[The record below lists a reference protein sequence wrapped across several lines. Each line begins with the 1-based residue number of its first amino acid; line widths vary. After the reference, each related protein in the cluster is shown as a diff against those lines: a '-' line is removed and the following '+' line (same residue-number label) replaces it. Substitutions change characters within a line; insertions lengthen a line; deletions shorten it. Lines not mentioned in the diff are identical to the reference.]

1 MTKNTTRIAALTV
14 AALFF
19 ALAVSSIAA
28 REEEVANRKLLQ
40 LQQPWLRLPAYESIN
55 PFRVVAYLTRQLTD
69 TVSYGFLGDYVGDFF
84 DSSFDLLRDSISTV
98 GNSLGFQDNV
108 PN

>member
-55 PFRVVAYLTRQLTD
+55 PFRVLGYVTDQLLSQLSFG
-69 TVSYGFLGDYVGDFF
+69 VIGDYAGDFF
-84 DSSFDLLRDSISTV
+84 DNSFDLLRDSISTV

>member
-1 MTKNTTRIAALTV
+1 MG
-14 AALFF
+14 
-19 ALAVSSIAA
+19 
-28 REEEVANRKLLQ
+28 LLHSM
-40 LQQPWLRLPAYESIN
+40 AEI
-55 PFRVVAYLTRQLTD
+55 FKQLTD